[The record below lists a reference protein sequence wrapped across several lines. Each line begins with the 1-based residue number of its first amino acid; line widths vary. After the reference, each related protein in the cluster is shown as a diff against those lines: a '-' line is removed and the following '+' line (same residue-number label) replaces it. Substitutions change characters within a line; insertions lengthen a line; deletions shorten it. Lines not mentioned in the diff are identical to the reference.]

1 MGFLYFIAATHTY
14 IQRPHTFPFPA
25 MTLGTITFAAD
36 PAQYGTNGY
45 WKVNLKKSTKE
56 YGTPGPM
63 VPNCDTDGNCQFT
76 MFPKGPAANP
86 VTKTGTA
93 ENAPL
98 PDYSSCANNGAKKA
112 ALFAGA
118 GMTF

>member
-1 MGFLYFIAATHTY
+1 MGTSLVRT
-14 IQRPHTFPFPA
+14 PHAPRHSTLSA
-25 MTLGTITFAAD
+25 MPLGTITFAAN
-36 PAQYGTNGY
+36 PEQYGTNGY
-45 WKVNLKKSTKE
+45 WKVNLKGSSNE
-56 YGTPGPM
+56 DGTPGPK
-63 VPNCDTDGNCQFT
+63 VPDCDNEGNCKFT

-98 PDYSSCANNGAKKA
+98 PSYGACVGNGAKKA

-118 GMTF
+118 DMKF